1 MTRDD
6 IKAEI
11 LEALN
16 DKKLN
21 DKKNAASRI
30 MKKVDEYVESCV
42 IDAKLEV
49 MKNFKAI

>member
-11 LEALN
+11 LEA
-16 DKKLN
+16 LN

-42 IDAKLEV
+42 IDARLEV

>member
-16 DKKLN
+16 DKKN

-42 IDAKLEV
+42 IDARLE
-49 MKNFKAI
+49 MLKNFKAI